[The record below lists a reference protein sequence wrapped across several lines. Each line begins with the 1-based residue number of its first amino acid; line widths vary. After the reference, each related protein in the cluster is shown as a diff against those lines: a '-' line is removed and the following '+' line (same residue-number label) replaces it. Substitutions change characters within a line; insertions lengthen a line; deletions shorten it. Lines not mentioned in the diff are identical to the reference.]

1 MAHGVIFR
9 VRPIKHLSFNNS
21 PTLRYLL
28 QLTVSALIFSN
39 ITFAADPYNYKGCY
53 STSDVSS
60 SLNEQG
66 YYLYQSVNYCEEACD
81 NSVVAAL
88 FDGSTCYCSNSAS
101 FLNGLTP
108 LSESECSISCNGWPE
123 QICGGAS
130 AMNVYINANVDI
142 SSSAVETSP
151 QSTDSRLLLAAT
163 SSTSSSLSSRRTISS
178 SSRKSTPASTSSS
191 TSTSQSETDLT
202 STSLSSPSSTVTAAS
217 STRSSKSQQV
227 STFISIRYTTNV
239 IVQSVVMTSN
249 GPASTVLV
257 TATSIVTSETASS
270 TASGNIDNANNNNK
284 STNGNHKKL
293 SGGAIAGIV
302 IGVVFGVLFIILFI
316 AILYFIRRRDRKKND
331 MVIDLSENKQ
341 YQPYSYGEEEI
352 SPVVVPP
359 TNTLTKNNSKYNPSA
374 KTWGIIKTSR
384 TSSSSASLKSNTY
397 SGNLLNE
404 EPQPTTIIDENKIHS
419 NIRDDPSSSN
429 GNNCN
434 TNNNNYHLGDDNIFE
449 DPVTIYASENIFS
462 ATSLQDIGADNRL
475 RIVNPDDPE
484 NPAES

>member
-1 MAHGVIFR
+1 MAHGVILG
-9 VRPIKHLSFNNS
+9 VRPTKSLSLRNS
-21 PTLRYLL
+21 SRVKYIL
-28 QLTVSALIFSN
+28 QLATFALIFSSVA
-39 ITFAADPYNYKGCY
+39 IAADPYNYKGCY

-66 YYLYQSVNYCEEACD
+66 YYLYQSVNYCEEACG

-88 FDGSTCYCSNSAS
+88 FDGSTCYCSNSAT

-108 LSESECSISCNGWPE
+108 LSESECSINCIGWPE

-130 AMNVYINANVDI
+130 AMNVYINANADI
-142 SSSAVETSP
+142 SSIASESSSR
-151 QSTDSRLLLAAT
+151 STDSRLLLATTSSVFSSSSSRSST
-163 SSTSSSLSSRRTISS
+163 SSTSSS
-178 SSRKSTPASTSSS
+178 KSTSTSSS
-191 TSTSQSETDLT
+191 ISTSQSHVV
-202 STSLSSPSSTVTAAS
+202 STSITSSSSSQSPSTTTAIS
-217 STRSSKSQQV
+217 STSSYKSQQV

-249 GPASTVLV
+249 RPASTILV
-257 TATSIVTSETASS
+257 TATSIVTSETATS
-270 TASGNIDNANNNNK
+270 TTSENIDNNSK

-316 AILYFIRRRDRKKND
+316 AILYFVRRRNRRKD
-331 MVIDLSENKQ
+331 DLVVDLSENKQ

-352 SPVVVPP
+352 SPVIVPP
-359 TNTLTKNNSKYNPSA
+359 TNTLTKNNSKYNPQA

-384 TSSSSASLKSNTY
+384 ASSSSTSFKSNTN

-404 EPQPTTIIDENKIHS
+404 EPVPTTIIDENKIHS
-419 NIRDDPSSSN
+419 NGRDDSASPN
-429 GNNCN
+429 VNKGN
-434 TNNNNYHLGDDNIFE
+434 TNNNNYDLGHNNVFE

-484 NPAES
+484 NHTES